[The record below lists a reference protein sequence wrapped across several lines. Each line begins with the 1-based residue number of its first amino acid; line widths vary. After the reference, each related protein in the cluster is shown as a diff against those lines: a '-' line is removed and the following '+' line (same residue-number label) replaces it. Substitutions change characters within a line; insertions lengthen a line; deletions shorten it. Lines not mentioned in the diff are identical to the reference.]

1 MDLMIAA
8 TALSLGVVL
17 VTRNP
22 ADVDSL
28 GVESDPLAVRRLAR
42 ANGARSAGRRPRSNY
57 HHYVTVTK

>member
-1 MDLMIAA
+1 MDSMIAA

-28 GVESDPLAVRRLAR
+28 GVELLIR
-42 ANGARSAGRRPRSNY
+42 
-57 HHYVTVTK
+57 